1 MNKIFALIAI
11 AILSTMSLADN
22 IEKLVRGKPIVQDWT
37 ETETI
42 SCSVWKPNPS
52 HYTIGT
58 TFQQKSNCL
67 VTEERYTQEVFVGA
81 VSHEI
86 KEKGPKT
93 TETITVKKTKT
104 RNEVGTF
111 NPDYQ
116 LMVGTYYKE
125 GKRYFGYINRD
136 VRKAYKISDEDDSG
150 VESEGS
156 LSKTDYKGYEVSALF
171 QNDTNFILVYDK
183 KAKDDIKPTIRIND
197 TICKSTEQYLN
208 NGAWDIFYFKD
219 CVDLSTS
226 EKSIINLTIN

>member
-1 MNKIFALIAI
+1 MNKILALIAI
-11 AILSTMSLADN
+11 SILSTMSLADN
-22 IEKLVRGKPIVQDWT
+22 VEKLVRGKPIVQDWT

-42 SCSVWKPNPS
+42 SCTDWKPSPA

-58 TFQQKSNCL
+58 NFQQKSKCQ
-67 VTEERYTQEVFVGA
+67 VKEERYTQEVLVGI

-86 KEKGPKT
+86 KEKGQKT
-93 TETITVKKTKT
+93 TESITVEKTKT
-104 RNEVGTF
+104 RNAVGTF
-111 NPDYQ
+111 NPEYQ
-116 LMVGTYYKE
+116 LTVGTYYKE

-136 VRKAYKISDEDDSG
+136 VRKAYKIADEDDSA

-156 LSKTDYKGYEVSALF
+156 LSKTDYKGYEISALF

-183 KAKDDIKPTIRIND
+183 KGKDDIQPTIRIND

-219 CVDLSTS
+219 CIDLSTS